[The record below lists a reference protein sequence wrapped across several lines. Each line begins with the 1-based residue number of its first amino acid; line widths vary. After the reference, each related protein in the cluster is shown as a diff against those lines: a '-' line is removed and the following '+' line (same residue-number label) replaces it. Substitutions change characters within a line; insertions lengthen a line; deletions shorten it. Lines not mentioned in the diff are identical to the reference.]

1 LTLHFFSSSFQKI
14 SEKTMKLLAGLALV
28 GVTEATFSMPY
39 LRSMSSEK
47 TLRAFDLNFEGE
59 FNCEPGFTGSDC
71 SQLKC
76 PYAPSFATSDTAATD
91 WLYTPSNA
99 RPNADVVEDADFET
113 STTVQES
120 TFDNQHA
127 YRECGGRGL
136 CDRST
141 GECKCFG
148 GFTGEGCRRT
158 TCPNDC
164 SGHGICLTDNTAY
177 FRDGTDANDNM
188 WGVVIPGSEKV
199 AGADTFGV
207 NWQRGKF
214 SQCSCDRGYEGFDCA
229 LRRCPHGDDPET
241 SCDDE
246 LGADIQQFVC
256 SQSSAG
262 VAYFALTFDDQMGG
276 RYHTRSIK
284 YDPNIADEEN
294 AESVQDALEALPN
307 FAIPSVEVDFSDD
320 DFSVTF
326 VDATTTGQQS
336 LLGFS
341 TSNDCD
347 SGQQPKLGSMND
359 YSCDV
364 SRDLLSVGDYKES
377 VECSNRGTCDRDTGI
392 CTCFSGYYGLACDQ
406 VTTYI

>member
-1 LTLHFFSSSFQKI
+1 MKFLASLALFGVAEASFSSQ
-14 SEKTMKLLAGLALV
+14 
-28 GVTEATFSMPY
+28 Y
-39 LRSMSSEK
+39 LRSMDSEK
-47 TLRAFDLNFEGE
+47 TLRQFDLDFEGN

-71 SQLKC
+71 SLLKC
-76 PYAPSFATSDTAATD
+76 PYSPSFSTSEYATAD

-99 RPNADVVEDADFET
+99 QPALDPSVNADME
-113 STTVQES
+113 TTVVTQTS
-120 TFDNQHA
+120 TFDNQHT

-164 SGHGICLTDNTAY
+164 SGHGVCLTDNTAF
-177 FRDGTDANDNM
+177 FRDGADANTNV
-188 WGVVIPGSEKV
+188 WGDVIPDSEEV
-199 AGADTFGV
+199 AGADTFGA

-214 SQCSCDRGYEGFDCA
+214 QQCFCDRGYEGYDCS

-246 LGADIQQFVC
+246 LGADIQQFTCTQDSGPVD
-256 SQSSAG
+256 
-262 VAYFALTFDDQMGG
+262 YFALTFEDQMGG
-276 RYHTRSIK
+276 RYHTRAIK
-284 YDPNIADEEN
+284 FDSGSSNEAN

-307 FAIPSVEVDFSDD
+307 FAIPSVEVDFDGLNFD
-320 DFSVTF
+320 VTF

-341 TSNDCD
+341 TSNDCE
-347 SGQQPKLGSMND
+347 SGQQPKLGSSNG

-364 SRDLLSVGDYKES
+364 SRNILTVEDYKEQ
-377 VECSNRGTCDRDTGI
+377 VECSNRGSCDRDSGI